1 MKKPDRENAQ
11 KINKRVSFVSKI
23 EKPLDVVINDLG
35 ELIERKKITHPYV
48 SPQVKTADETEIET
62 QATNEEFAK
71 LKAEYDRINDAA
83 AEQKKQTDVI
93 DLVDDI
99 VDKKNPFR
107 IQSLRTFGQKKIF
120 STIMI
125 KVT

>member
-1 MKKPDRENAQ
+1 M
-11 KINKRVSFVSKI
+11 
-23 EKPLDVVINDLG
+23 
-35 ELIERKKITHPYV
+35 

-62 QATNEEFAK
+62 QVTNEEFAK

-83 AEQKKQTDVI
+83 AVQKKQTDVI

-107 IQSLRTFGQKKIF
+107 I
-120 STIMI
+120 
-125 KVT
+125 

>member
-1 MKKPDRENAQ
+1 M
-11 KINKRVSFVSKI
+11 
-23 EKPLDVVINDLG
+23 
-35 ELIERKKITHPYV
+35 

-99 VDKKNPFR
+99 VDKKTL
-107 IQSLRTFGQKKIF
+107 SEF
-120 STIMI
+120 SH
-125 KVT
+125 

>member
-1 MKKPDRENAQ
+1 M
-11 KINKRVSFVSKI
+11 
-23 EKPLDVVINDLG
+23 
-35 ELIERKKITHPYV
+35 

-62 QATNEEFAK
+62 QVTNEEFAK

-107 IQSLRTFGQKKIF
+107 I
-120 STIMI
+120 
-125 KVT
+125 